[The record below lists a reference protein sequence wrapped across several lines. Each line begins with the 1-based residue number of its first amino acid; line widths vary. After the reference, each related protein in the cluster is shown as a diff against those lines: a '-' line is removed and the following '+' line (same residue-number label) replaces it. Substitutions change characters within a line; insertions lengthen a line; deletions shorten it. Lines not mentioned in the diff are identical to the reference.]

1 MNDDKTAYNGMSFAY
16 HLKTIIDKQKST
28 MNIQKLFGFIAVS
41 GLVFALQFNSFA
53 QKGTT
58 VNVTLKV
65 NETYQIKLPSTP
77 STFKGWEMGY
87 PCDSAILKY
96 QGHKFVQDVD
106 TAKAGSPGK
115 DIFTFKAMKPGETN
129 VQLMFKGKYEQHIIK
144 TEEYLFKVEK

>member
-1 MNDDKTAYNGMSFAY
+1 
-16 HLKTIIDKQKST
+16 
-28 MNIQKLFGFIAVS
+28 MNIQKFLGFVAAI
-41 GLVFALQFNSFA
+41 GLVFAFQSNSFA

-65 NETYQIKLPSTP
+65 NETYEIKLPSTP

-96 QGHKFVQDVD
+96 QGHTFVQDVD

-115 DIFTFKAMKPGETN
+115 DIFKFKGVKAGETP
-129 VQLMFKGKYEQHIIK
+129 VQIMFKGK
-144 TEEYLFKVEK
+144 